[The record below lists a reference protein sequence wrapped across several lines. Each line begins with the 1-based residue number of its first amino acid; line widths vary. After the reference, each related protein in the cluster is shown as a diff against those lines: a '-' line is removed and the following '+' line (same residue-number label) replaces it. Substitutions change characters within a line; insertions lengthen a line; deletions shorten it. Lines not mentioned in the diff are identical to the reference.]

1 MNNKVVRIILTILG
15 FSTVACCGTK
25 KATKSEDK
33 KTQDIVT
40 EEEDPRI
47 MLMYGVPFPDGTVVR
62 PIEDENTPNKGG
74 VPFPDGRIV
83 SPLTEEEAAKRVEEM
98 QKAEA
103 VEVAEETSQE

>member
-1 MNNKVVRIILTILG
+1 MNMKWKVALLSLLG

-33 KTQDIVT
+33 KSQDIVT

-62 PIEDENTPNKGG
+62 PIQDENTPNKGG
-74 VPFPDGRIV
+74 VPFPDGRVV

-103 VEVAEETSQE
+103 VEVVEETAEE